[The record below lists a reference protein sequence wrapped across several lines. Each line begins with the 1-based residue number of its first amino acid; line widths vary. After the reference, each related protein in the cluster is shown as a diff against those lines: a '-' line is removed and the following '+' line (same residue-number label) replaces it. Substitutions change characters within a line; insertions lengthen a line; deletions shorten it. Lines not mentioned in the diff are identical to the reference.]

1 MHNLISLCTFRFQMS
16 YLAIV
21 KIFSMLRCQTF
32 AVPYFILVQR
42 LFHNLAKTVRI

>member
-1 MHNLISLCTFRFQMS
+1 MHNLICLCTFRFQMS

-32 AVPYFILVQR
+32 AVQR
-42 LFHNLAKTVRI
+42 LFHNLAKTVHI